1 MNYAEN
7 DKRYSI
13 RKAYVNN
20 EIEFRL
26 YYDQEVIMIFDTY
39 EEAEDYVIENNL

>member
-1 MNYAEN
+1 MNYEEK